1 MKVVKVLS
9 LEQTEMDLL
18 INSGKLLVEIQ
29 KGLQDGSIEELNS
42 TVVDV
47 VRALKDVITMIVPQ

>member
-1 MKVVKVLS
+1 MKVVKVVS
-9 LEQTEMDLL
+9 LEQPEIDLL

>member
-1 MKVVKVLS
+1 MKVVKVVS
-9 LEQTEMDLL
+9 LEQPEMDLL

>member
-9 LEQTEMDLL
+9 LEQPEMDLL

>member
-1 MKVVKVLS
+1 MKVVKVVS
-9 LEQTEMDLL
+9 LEQSEMDLL

>member
-1 MKVVKVLS
+1 MKVVKVVS
-9 LEQTEMDLL
+9 LEQPEMDLL

-47 VRALKDVITMIVPQ
+47 IRALKDVITMIVPQ

>member
-1 MKVVKVLS
+1 MKVVKVVS
-9 LEQTEMDLL
+9 LEQPEMDLL

-42 TVVDV
+42 TVIDL

>member
-1 MKVVKVLS
+1 MKVVKVVS
-9 LEQTEMDLL
+9 LEQPEMDLL

-42 TVVDV
+42 TVIDV

>member
-1 MKVVKVLS
+1 MKVVKVVS
-9 LEQTEMDLL
+9 LEQPEMDLL

-29 KGLQDGSIEELNS
+29 KGLQDGSIEELNI

>member
-1 MKVVKVLS
+1 MKVVKVVS
-9 LEQTEMDLL
+9 LEQPEMDLL

-29 KGLQDGSIEELNS
+29 KGLQDGNIEELNS

>member
-1 MKVVKVLS
+1 MKVIKVVS
-9 LEQTEMDLL
+9 LEQPEMDLL
-18 INSGKLLVEIQ
+18 INSGKVLVEIQ

>member
-1 MKVVKVLS
+1 MKVVKVVS
-9 LEQTEMDLL
+9 LEQPEMDLL

-29 KGLQDGSIEELNS
+29 KGLQDGSIEELNG

>member
-1 MKVVKVLS
+1 MKVVKIVS
-9 LEQTEMDLL
+9 LEQPEMDLL